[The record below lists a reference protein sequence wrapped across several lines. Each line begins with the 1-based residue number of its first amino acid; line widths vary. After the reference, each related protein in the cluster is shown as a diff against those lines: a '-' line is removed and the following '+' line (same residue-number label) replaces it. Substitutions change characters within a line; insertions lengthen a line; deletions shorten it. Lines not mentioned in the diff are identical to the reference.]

1 MTNSTNMAL
10 LGLGMLFMTCLLG
23 SNIIAI
29 KLINVGSWVGG
40 SWVISAGILLYPLTF
55 LFTDTISEIF
65 GRRQATFVVW
75 FGFIGNVILVAA
87 IYLTGVIPSP
97 VFWEDQGAYNTILG
111 GVPRI
116 VLGSMIGYLVSQNID
131 VLGFHFLKQAT
142 DGRFLWIR
150 NNGSTMISQSIDTVL
165 FLVIAFAGLVPA
177 QVLWQMIWMQYVLK
191 LAIAGID
198 TPFVYILVSIL
209 KKPVYAAKT

>member
-1 MTNSTNMAL
+1 MTNRTNMAL

-29 KLINVGSWVGG
+29 KLINVG

-75 FGFIGNVILVAA
+75 LGFIGNVILVSA
-87 IYLTGVIPSP
+87 IYLAGIIPSP

-142 DGRFLWIR
+142 DGRFLWLR

-198 TPFVYILVSIL
+198 TPFVYILVAIL

>member
-1 MTNSTNMAL
+1 MTNRTNMAL

-29 KLINVGSWVGG
+29 KLINVG

-75 FGFIGNVILVAA
+75 LGFIGNVILVAA
-87 IYLTGVIPSP
+87 IYLAGIIPSP

-142 DGRFLWIR
+142 DGRFLWLR

-165 FLVIAFAGLVPA
+165 FLLIAFAGLVPA

-198 TPFVYILVSIL
+198 TPFVYILVAIL
-209 KKPVYAAKT
+209 KNPVYAAKT

>member
-1 MTNSTNMAL
+1 MTNRTNMAL

-29 KLINVGSWVGG
+29 KLINVGSWV
-40 SWVISAGILLYPLTF
+40 ISAGILLYPLTF
-55 LFTDTISEIF
+55 LFTATISEIF

-75 FGFIGNVILVAA
+75 LGFIGNVILVAA
-87 IYLTGVIPSP
+87 IYLAGIIPSP

-142 DGRFLWIR
+142 DGRFLWLR

-198 TPFVYILVSIL
+198 TPFVYILVGIL
-209 KKPVYAAKT
+209 KYPEYAAKT

>member
-1 MTNSTNMAL
+1 MTNRTNMAL

-29 KLINVGSWVGG
+29 KLINVG

-75 FGFIGNVILVAA
+75 LGFIGNVILVAA
-87 IYLTGVIPSP
+87 IYLAGIIPSP

-142 DGRFLWIR
+142 GGRFLWLR

-165 FLVIAFAGLVPA
+165 FLLISFAGLVPA

-198 TPFVYILVSIL
+198 TPFVYILVGIL
-209 KKPVYAAKT
+209 KNPEYAAKT

>member
-1 MTNSTNMAL
+1 MTNRTNMAL

-29 KLINVGSWVGG
+29 KLINVG

-75 FGFIGNVILVAA
+75 LGFIGNVILVAA
-87 IYLTGVIPSP
+87 IYLAGIIPSP

-131 VLGFHFLKQAT
+131 VLGFHFLKQVT
-142 DGRFLWIR
+142 DGRFLWLR

-198 TPFVYILVSIL
+198 TPFVYILVAIL